1 MARDSEVAPE
11 RGGIRSVL
19 TMGSLVSASGNEN
32 VRYMFLAGALCRARG
47 EDHRPLLRGELA
59 PEMRDLHP
67 VLAAAYH
74 KLKERG
80 AGFEVVLVSCDEDRP
95 SFERFHRTMPWP
107 AVPFGDLQCKKRLS
121 ERFQVEGI
129 PRLVVLAPDGEVVH
143 ADAADL
149 VHRYGGGAFPFTAAR
164 VAELEADDER
174 KYASQT
180 LEKLFSIVDGR
191 GYVNGGKE
199 QVPISSLVG
208 KTVGLYFSAHRCAP
222 CIKFTAKLAAI
233 YSNLKGKAED
243 FEIVYIPMDKEEDGY
258 LQSCSDM
265 PWLALPYDGAPS
277 RELARYFN
285 VQEIPMLVV
294 VGPDGK
300 TVTRD
305 GRNLVNLYLDM
316 AFPFTE
322 EQIRLLQEMEDE
334 DAKGYPQS
342 LRHSGHRHDLNIVS
356 DKSGGGPYICCE
368 CDEQGLGW
376 AYQCIACGYE
386 IHLRCGRNAEGG
398 SAGTG

>member
-1 MARDSEVAPE
+1 M
-11 RGGIRSVL
+11 
-19 TMGSLVSASGNEN
+19 
-32 VRYMFLAGALCRARG
+32 
-47 EDHRPLLRGELA
+47 
-59 PEMRDLHP
+59 
-67 VLAAAYH
+67 
-74 KLKERG
+74 
-80 AGFEVVLVSCDEDRP
+80 
-95 SFERFHRTMPWP
+95 
-107 AVPFGDLQCKKRLS
+107 
-121 ERFQVEGI
+121 
-129 PRLVVLAPDGEVVH
+129 
-143 ADAADL
+143 
-149 VHRYGGGAFPFTAAR
+149 
-164 VAELEADDER
+164 
-174 KYASQT
+174 
-180 LEKLFSIVDGR
+180 
-191 GYVNGGKE
+191 

-222 CIKFTAKLAAI
+222 CIKFTAKLASI
-233 YSNLKGKAED
+233 YNNLKGKAED

-265 PWLALPYDGAPS
+265 PWLALPYDDGAPS

-285 VQEIPMLVV
+285 VQEIPTLVV

-305 GRNLVNLYLDM
+305 GRNLVNLYFDM

-334 DAKGYPQS
+334 EAKGYPQS
-342 LRHSGHRHDLNIVS
+342 LRHRGHRHELNIVS

-368 CDEQGLGW
+368 CEEQGLGW